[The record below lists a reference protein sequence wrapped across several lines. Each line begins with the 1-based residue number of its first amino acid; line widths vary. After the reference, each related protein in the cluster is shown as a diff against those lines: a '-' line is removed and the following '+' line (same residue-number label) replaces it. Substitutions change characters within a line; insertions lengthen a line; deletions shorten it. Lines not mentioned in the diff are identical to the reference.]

1 MAGTERDI
9 KNKVFPVTG
18 GTSIRVSGFP
28 NRRQAERSHASNLS
42 TISGYAEHLSTRL
55 W

>member
-28 NRRQAERSHASNLS
+28 NRRLSRTVVTDQNLS
-42 TISGYAEHLSTRL
+42 AIG
-55 W
+55 